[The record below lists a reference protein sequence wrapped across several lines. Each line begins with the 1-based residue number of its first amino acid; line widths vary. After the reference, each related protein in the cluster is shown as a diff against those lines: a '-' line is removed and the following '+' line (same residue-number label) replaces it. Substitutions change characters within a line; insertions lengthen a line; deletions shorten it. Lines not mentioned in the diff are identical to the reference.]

1 MTTELVVKKFE
12 SIEVFFMEDGW
23 FNATKVAVEHGKD
36 ISEWLRSDDAFRY
49 GKALANSLNLLN
61 HGPSPVN
68 EMLHKLESCVDNKE
82 RRDLIL
88 PFLKMVG
95 LVRTQRGSPKNGGGT
110 WIHPKL
116 GVKIARW
123 FSVDFELWCDQQIET
138 IIRRLNYHQQRPQFQ
153 VELHPILHFPVV
165 SRREDLK
172 MKRTRNTY
180 TSVLDVLGFASSH
193 YKRCLT
199 NNVSRIL
206 IGMPIKPFRRLHGIP
221 AGSQRRTR
229 LYYDSDL
236 RITMN
241 EIEDIACQR
250 LLQERLTDFE
260 LIEKVVYDIARTVK
274 DYVNVTG
281 VDLTEHVPNQ
291 LLIEESI

>member
-12 SIEVFFMEDGW
+12 SVEVFFMEDGYI
-23 FNATKVAVEHGKD
+23 NATTIAKQFDEKPDNWLVLEKTKKLVNSISRKLD
-36 ISEWLRSDDAFRY
+36 IEQ
-49 GKALANSLNLLN
+49 NQ
-61 HGPSPVN
+61 
-68 EMLHKLESCVDNKE
+68 
-82 RRDLIL
+82 
-88 PFLKMVG
+88 
-95 LVRTQRGSPKNGGGT
+95 LVIIRRGSPENGGGT
-110 WIHPKL
+110 WFHPKL
-116 GVKIARW
+116 AVHFAYW
-123 FSVDFELWCDQQIET
+123 LDVDFSIWVGEQIET

-153 VELHPILHFPVV
+153 IELHPILQFPVV

-180 TSVLDVLGFASSH
+180 TSVLDILGFASSH